1 MNSSVQTRS
10 FELWNQFHNT
20 IANELNAEKNLKD
33 KDSLFL
39 FLDQR
44 IVVIKGFIQQLQQ
57 QKLHDENLLTK
68 QVTCLQELITKL
80 QLLRESMNHPFVLYV
95 MGMGKVGKSSL
106 LNLLVGSKV
115 ADVDVL
121 PKT

>member
-39 FLDQR
+39 FLDKR
-44 IVVIKGFIQQLQQ
+44 VVVIKGLIQQLQQ
-57 QKLHDENLLTK
+57 KKLHDEMLIVAVAPIIIVFTTLSNLLFFIFIS
-68 QVTCLQELITKL
+68 V
-80 QLLRESMNHPFVLYV
+80 
-95 MGMGKVGKSSL
+95 
-106 LNLLVGSKV
+106 
-115 ADVDVL
+115 
-121 PKT
+121 

>member
-44 IVVIKGFIQQLQQ
+44 IAVIKGFIQQLQQ

-68 QVTCLQELITKL
+68 QVTCLQEQTSN
-80 QLLRESMNHPFVLYV
+80 E
-95 MGMGKVGKSSL
+95 
-106 LNLLVGSKV
+106 
-115 ADVDVL
+115 
-121 PKT
+121 

>member
-1 MNSSVQTRS
+1 M
-10 FELWNQFHNT
+10 
-20 IANELNAEKNLKD
+20 
-33 KDSLFL
+33 
-39 FLDQR
+39 
-44 IVVIKGFIQQLQQ
+44 VIKGFIQQLQQ

>member
-44 IVVIKGFIQQLQQ
+44 IVVIKGFIQQLYYPQASLI
-57 QKLHDENLLTK
+57 KMIYLL
-68 QVTCLQELITKL
+68 
-80 QLLRESMNHPFVLYV
+80 SPF
-95 MGMGKVGKSSL
+95 
-106 LNLLVGSKV
+106 
-115 ADVDVL
+115 
-121 PKT
+121 P